1 MNCLS
6 FRRQLLID
14 PQYWNADLKAHAEQ
28 CATCARARERALAFE
43 ASLYNALLM
52 DQRDDAGDACEQERE
67 DNADTDPPS
76 SLRLVNSL

>member
-14 PQYWNADLKAHAEQ
+14 PRHWDAELKAHAEQ
-28 CATCARARERALAFE
+28 CAACARARERALRIE
-43 ASLYNALLM
+43 ASLYRALLT
-52 DQRDDAGDACEQERE
+52 DQLEDAGDGGEQGR
-67 DNADTDPPS
+67 DDSADTDPPH